1 MTNFTNTKIK
11 GNYNTYLGRDS
22 FDWQRRPIAVA
33 SPFAIPSSTPS
44 FSAPLFAEMNR
55 FHINNNANGNS
66 HPAEQVSPA
75 YSQNSL
81 LSSSHYQLSSN
92 PLGAQHEHFNPALI
106 NGIVVLWREFN

>member
-1 MTNFTNTKIK
+1 
-11 GNYNTYLGRDS
+11 
-22 FDWQRRPIAVA
+22 
-33 SPFAIPSSTPS
+33 
-44 FSAPLFAEMNR
+44 MNR

-106 NGIVVLWREFN
+106 NGIVVLWREFNGSVERINPYPFNLAGNI